1 MEHKKLKAFPND
13 FLWGSASAAYQVEG
27 APLKMAKKPVS
38 GIILSVFQAR
48 LLKERMGMSLL
59 IIIIAIKKM
68 WL

>member
-1 MEHKKLKAFPND
+1 MIFYGVQLRQPIKLREHL
-13 FLWGSASAAYQVEG
+13 
-27 APLKMAKKPVS
+27 LKMAKKPVS